1 MKASEFITE
10 EHEEIYNETAK
21 MVWGR
26 TSGTAKGGKT
36 KLRFRC
42 STGPRAGRQV
52 SHPSKCHQQ
61 YNVAKAQKMK
71 TTRAR
76 TGPTQARR
84 QQRTKSINTASVL
97 ARKLNTGKAGQPRP
111 YIQT

>member
-1 MKASEFITE
+1 MKASEFIAE
-10 EHEEIYNETAK
+10 EYEQFYTETAK

-26 TSGTAKGGKT
+26 AAGTAKGGKT

-42 STGPRAGRQV
+42 SSGPRAGRQV

-76 TGPTQARR
+76 TGPTATRR

-97 ARKLNTGKAGQPRP
+97 ARKLNTGKPGQPRP
-111 YIQT
+111 YI

>member
-1 MKASEFITE
+1 MRIFELVNQE
-10 EHEEIYNETAK
+10 ELNTMFNEVAK

-36 KLRFRC
+36 SLRFRC
-42 STGPRAGRQV
+42 SVGPRAGRQV
-52 SHPSKCHQQ
+52 SHPSKCVQQ
-61 YNVAKAQKMK
+61 YNVARAQKMK

-76 TGPTQARR
+76 TSPTQARR

-97 ARKLNTGKAGQPRP
+97 ARKLNTGKPGQPKP
-111 YIQT
+111 FY

>member
-1 MKASEFITE
+1 MRVSELITE
-10 EHEEIYNETAK
+10 EEYHQIFNEVAK

-26 TSGTAKGGKT
+26 TGGTAKGGKT

-42 STGPRAGRQV
+42 SVGPRAGRQV
-52 SHPSKCHQQ
+52 SHPSKCVQQ

-76 TGPTQARR
+76 TAPTQARR

-97 ARKLNTGKAGQPRP
+97 ARKLNTGKPGQPKP
-111 YIQT
+111 FY

>member
-1 MKASEFITE
+1 MKATEFISE
-10 EHEEIYNETAK
+10 EYEQFYTETAK

-26 TSGTAKGGKT
+26 TTGTAKGGKT

-76 TGPTQARR
+76 TGPTAVRR

-97 ARKLNTGKAGQPRP
+97 ARKLNTGKPGQPRP
-111 YIQT
+111 YI

>member
-1 MKASEFITE
+1 MRILELITE
-10 EHEEIYNETAK
+10 EEHDEIFNEVAK

-26 TSGTAKGGKT
+26 AAPSARGGKT

-42 STGPRAGRQV
+42 SVGPRAGRQV
-52 SHPSKCHQQ
+52 SHPSKCVQQ

-76 TGPTQARR
+76 TKFQQARR

-97 ARKLNTGKAGQPRP
+97 ARKLNTGKPGQPRP
-111 YIQT
+111 YI

>member
-1 MKASEFITE
+1 MRISELVTE
-10 EHEEIYNETAK
+10 EELNTMFNEVAK

-26 TSGTAKGGKT
+26 ASPTARGGKT

-42 STGPRAGRQV
+42 SVGPRKGRQV
-52 SHPSKCHQQ
+52 SHPSKCVQQ
-61 YNVAKAQKMK
+61 YQVGKAQKMK

-76 TGPTQARR
+76 TAPTQARR

-97 ARKLNTGKAGQPRP
+97 ARKLNTGKPGQPKP
-111 YIQT
+111 FY

>member
-1 MKASEFITE
+1 MRASEFITE
-10 EHEEIYNETAK
+10 EEHDQIYNEVAK

-36 KLRFRC
+36 SLRFRC
-42 STGPRAGRQV
+42 SVGPRAGRQV
-52 SHPSKCHQQ
+52 SHPSKCVQQ
-61 YNVAKAQKMK
+61 YNVARAQKMK

-76 TGPTQARR
+76 TSPTQARR

-97 ARKLNTGKAGQPRP
+97 ARKLNTGKPGQPKP
-111 YIQT
+111 FY

>member
-1 MKASEFITE
+1 MRIFELVNE
-10 EHEEIYNETAK
+10 EELNTMFNEVAK

-36 KLRFRC
+36 SLRFRC
-42 STGPRAGRQV
+42 SVGPRKGRQL
-52 SHPSKCHQQ
+52 SHPSKCVQQ

-76 TGPTQARR
+76 TSPTQARR

-97 ARKLNTGKAGQPRP
+97 ARKLNTGKPGQPKP
-111 YIQT
+111 FY

>member
-1 MKASEFITE
+1 MKIHELVTE
-10 EHEEIYNETAK
+10 EEHQEIFNEVAK

-26 TSGTAKGGKT
+26 AAPTAKGGKT

-42 STGPRAGRQV
+42 SVGPRKGRQV
-52 SHPSKCHQQ
+52 SHPSKCVQQ

-76 TGPTQARR
+76 TAPTQARR
-84 QQRTKSINTASVL
+84 QKRSKSINTASVL
-97 ARKLNTGKAGQPRP
+97 ARKLNTGKPGQPKP
-111 YIQT
+111 FY

>member
-1 MKASEFITE
+1 MRIFELVNE
-10 EHEEIYNETAK
+10 EELNTMFNEVAK

-36 KLRFRC
+36 SLRFRC
-42 STGPRAGRQV
+42 SVGPRAGRQV
-52 SHPSKCHQQ
+52 SHPSKCVKQ
-61 YNVAKAQKMK
+61 YNVARAQKIK

-76 TGPTQARR
+76 TSPTQARR

-97 ARKLNTGKAGQPRP
+97 ARKLNTGKPGQPKP
-111 YIQT
+111 FY

>member
-1 MKASEFITE
+1 MRIFELVNE
-10 EHEEIYNETAK
+10 EELNTMFNEVAK

-36 KLRFRC
+36 SLRFRC
-42 STGPRAGRQV
+42 SVGPRKGRQV
-52 SHPSKCHQQ
+52 SHPSKCVQQ
-61 YNVAKAQKMK
+61 YNFSKAQKMK

-76 TGPTQARR
+76 TSPTQARR

-97 ARKLNTGKAGQPRP
+97 ARKLNTGKPGQPKP
-111 YIQT
+111 FY

>member
-1 MKASEFITE
+1 MRASEFITE
-10 EHEEIYNETAK
+10 EEHDQIYNEVAK

-36 KLRFRC
+36 SLRFRC
-42 STGPRAGRQV
+42 SVGPRAGRQV
-52 SHPSKCHQQ
+52 SHPSKCVQQ

-76 TGPTQARR
+76 TAPTQARR

-97 ARKLNTGKAGQPRP
+97 ARKLNTGKPGQPKP
-111 YIQT
+111 FY

>member
-1 MKASEFITE
+1 MKATEFIAE
-10 EHEEIYNETAK
+10 EYEQFYTETAK

-26 TSGTAKGGKT
+26 TTGTAKGGKT

-42 STGPRAGRQV
+42 SSGPRAGRQV

-76 TGPTQARR
+76 TGPTAVRR

-97 ARKLNTGKAGQPRP
+97 ARKLNTGKPGQPRP
-111 YIQT
+111 YI

>member
-1 MKASEFITE
+1 MRVSELITE
-10 EHEEIYNETAK
+10 EEYDQIFNEVAK

-26 TSGTAKGGKT
+26 TGGTAKGGKT

-42 STGPRAGRQV
+42 SVGPRAGRQV
-52 SHPSKCHQQ
+52 SQPSKCVQQ
-61 YNVAKAQKMK
+61 YNVARAQKMK

-76 TGPTQARR
+76 TAPTQARR

-97 ARKLNTGKAGQPRP
+97 ARKLNTGKPGQPKP
-111 YIQT
+111 FY

>member
-1 MKASEFITE
+1 MRAADFLTE
-10 EHEEIYNETAK
+10 EEHDQIYNEVAK

-26 TSGTAKGGKT
+26 TAPSARGGKT

-42 STGPRAGRQV
+42 SVGPRAGRQV
-52 SHPSKCHQQ
+52 SHPSKCVQQ
-61 YNVAKAQKMK
+61 YNVARAQKMK

-76 TGPTQARR
+76 TAPTQARR

-97 ARKLNTGKAGQPRP
+97 ARKLNTGKPGQPKP
-111 YIQT
+111 FY